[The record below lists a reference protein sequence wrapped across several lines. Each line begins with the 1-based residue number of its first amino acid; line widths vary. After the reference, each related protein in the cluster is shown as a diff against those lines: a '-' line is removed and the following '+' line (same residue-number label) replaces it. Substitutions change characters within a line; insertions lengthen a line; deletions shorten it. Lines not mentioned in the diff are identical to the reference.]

1 MHFFKDFWNPDVVS
15 FEDSSRCKAS
25 HKRHGSA
32 RVCYIIDLDKYT
44 MRSGHI
50 DPRHL
55 CITYVLSIV
64 LLGSRQT
71 NLEGHMWNKY
81 FCSIQI
87 HMFFF
92 SSEGLHNYWA
102 KQR

>member
-44 MRSGHI
+44 MSKVGSYRSEAFMYY
-50 DPRHL
+50 PS
-55 CITYVLSIV
+55 TYVLSIV

-71 NLEGHMWNKY
+71 NLEGHM
-81 FCSIQI
+81 
-87 HMFFF
+87 
-92 SSEGLHNYWA
+92 
-102 KQR
+102 